1 VLAILSKQENELH
14 LTTIMNNSKP
24 ENHSP
29 LKFFLLVY
37 GLSIPLWIIETRVDV
52 KGLPLD
58 IPITDILAAF
68 TPLIA
73 ASILVYKEEGRIG
86 INKLFKRI
94 LDFSRITKKIWYLP
108 IILLPLL
115 MYLLIYIIIYL
126 AGLPLP
132 INFHIPFL
140 SIPFLFSLFFLGAV
154 VEETGYMGY
163 VIDPMQE
170 RFGALSASILVG
182 IPWALWHYPSIIQQ
196 GHNLTWIAW
205 ATLGTVAVRVLIVW
219 IYNNTGKSLFAC
231 ILFHTLLN
239 VGRPLFPRDEIHNPL
254 VDYPHVHYSIIA
266 ITAIIVIF
274 LWGSKTL
281 SRYRYT

>member
-1 VLAILSKQENELH
+1 
-14 LTTIMNNSKP
+14 MNKIKL

-29 LKFFLLVY
+29 LKLFLLIY
-37 GLSIPLWIIETRVDV
+37 GLSIPLWIIETRIDV

-73 ASILVYKEEGRIG
+73 ASILVYKEEGNIG
-86 INKLFKRI
+86 LNKLFKRI
-94 LDFSRITKKIWYLP
+94 LDFSRITKKIWYVP
-108 IILLPLL
+108 IILLPFL
-115 MYLLIYIIIYL
+115 MYLLIYILIYL
-126 AGLPLP
+126 VGLPLP

-140 SIPFLFSLFFLGAV
+140 SIPFLFCLFFLGAV
-154 VEETGYMGY
+154 AEETGYMGY
-163 VIDPMQE
+163 AVEPMQG
-170 RFGALSASILVG
+170 RFGALAASILIG
-182 IPWALWHYPSIIQQ
+182 IPWAVWHYPSIIQQ
-196 GHNLTWIAW
+196 GHGLTFIVW

-231 ILFHTLLN
+231 ILFHALLN

-254 VDYPHVHYSIIA
+254 VDYPEIHYSIISIA
-266 ITAIIVIF
+266 AVIVVF

-281 SRYRYT
+281 ARYRYPQGSQQVN